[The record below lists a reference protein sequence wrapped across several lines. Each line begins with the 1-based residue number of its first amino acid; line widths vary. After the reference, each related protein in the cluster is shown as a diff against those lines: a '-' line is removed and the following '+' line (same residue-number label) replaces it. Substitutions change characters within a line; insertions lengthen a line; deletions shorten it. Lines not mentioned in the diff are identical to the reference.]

1 VQQAQSEQQFVAQHT
16 GALIVAYGVRSAES
30 DGTGASKPAA
40 LCKVTVTNKAGSTQT
55 TAANPNIG
63 GLPFQPVDNKSALTS
78 TDPANAGFP
87 FGLKTNGAD
96 ADLTTNFVSS
106 INVTAGDTYTVGMA
120 CVDTSPDATDPSA

>member
-1 VQQAQSEQQFVAQHT
+1 VQGHRNEQGGEHPDDCGEPQHRW
-16 GALIVAYGVRSAES
+16 G
-30 DGTGASKPAA
+30 
-40 LCKVTVTNKAGSTQT
+40 
-55 TAANPNIG
+55 
-63 GLPFQPVDNKSALTS
+63 PFQPVDNKSALTS

-120 CVDTSPDATDPSA
+120 CVDTSPHATDPSA